1 MRWSHR
7 STESIS
13 KPSFSTR
20 TTRFKSRALQLL
32 RVFSKS
38 FFVFFPTRLSLLCF
52 RREWRHSA
60 GQAVLVSWCVC
71 LSRLGL
77 ASAGR
82 CGASARRAVALARGG
97 QLGARGG
104 GGGALAAGGGFLR
117 FWVCGCVGVC
127 GVGIWRNKAGGAG
140 VAYGTLIRRTG
151 WRVAVRAWRRRGL
164 AGQAAPVSPFT
175 EDRRSTPCYLTFVCS
190 FYPAAFPKPPPR
202 GLPTARQTHA
212 HFHLFLARFFSLHGG

>member
-1 MRWSHR
+1 ML
-7 STESIS
+7 
-13 KPSFSTR
+13 FSY
-20 TTRFKSRALQLL
+20 FGF
-32 RVFSKS
+32 FSKS

-104 GGGALAAGGGFLR
+104 GRGALAAGGGVLGF
-117 FWVCGCVGVC
+117 GCVGVLGC
-127 GVGIWRNKAGGAG
+127 VGSGSGVIKPA
-140 VAYGTLIRRTG
+140 
-151 WRVAVRAWRRRGL
+151 GL
-164 AGQAAPVSPFT
+164 AL
-175 EDRRSTPCYLTFVCS
+175 LT
-190 FYPAAFPKPPPR
+190 A
-202 GLPTARQTHA
+202 L
-212 HFHLFLARFFSLHGG
+212 